1 MTWRSKVKVR
11 KREEL
16 PPIWHPEPGEYRI
29 EVLEE
34 PEGPTATRHG
44 ERLVFL
50 IRELSSG
57 NRFRWFLPYRGEVS
71 EESVLGQLAKIA
83 EENGKLQGLRL
94 KVVVVGRGNARR
106 YSIEVLR

>member
-29 EVLEE
+29 EILEE

-57 NRFRWFLPYRGEVS
+57 NRFRWFLPYRDEVS

-83 EENGKLQGLRL
+83 NEYGKLEGKRL
-94 KVVVVGRGNARR
+94 KVVVTGRGSTRR